1 VLFTRR
7 RALAVGAVAGGSL
20 LLDLPRAAA
29 SAAAPPRDW
38 PAWFAAH
45 RDRVSVALDNGAG
58 GRITHRQHAP
68 LLLAS
73 TIKVVHAAAY
83 STAVERGG
91 VSPDEP
97 VRVGDWEAYYAALD
111 GGAHQS
117 ALALLG
123 IPFTNGVT
131 ADDPE
136 HRIRLADLVEVMIRC
151 SDNAATD
158 FLRNRL
164 GEPALRRAAA
174 EGGWP
179 QPDLRSLLGEVL
191 MVVLPDRAPP
201 SGAPA
206 AVRRAI
212 GLRLEQQFLRDPR
225 FQLEVVGRF
234 PEVPRTHDEQARL
247 IQDHARGG
255 AAGLRRVHASI
266 AAGRFPLARDV
277 LERDHAEL
285 LPAGVAGIGF
295 KGGSL
300 PSALGVGFGVRW
312 TDGRTG
318 SAAVLLSGVD
328 ETWAGRAGELI
339 VLVRDALLDPEVLR
353 EVAAGLVA

>member
-1 VLFTRR
+1 MLFTRR
-7 RALAVGAVAGGSL
+7 RALAAGAVVSGSL
-20 LLDLPRAAA
+20 LLDLPHAAA
-29 SAAAPPRDW
+29 SDRGSPRDW
-38 PAWFAAH
+38 PEWFATH
-45 RDRVSVALDNGAG
+45 RDQVAVALDDGAG
-58 GRITHRQHAP
+58 GRIVHRQHAP

-73 TIKVVHAAAY
+73 TVKVVHAAAY
-83 STAVERGG
+83 STAVRRGL

-117 ALALLG
+117 ALTLLG
-123 IPFTNGVT
+123 VPFTNGVT

-136 HRIRLADLVEVMIRC
+136 HRVRLADLAEVMIRC

-158 FLRNRL
+158 YLRNRL

-191 MVVLPDRAPP
+191 MLVLPDRAPP
-201 SGAPA
+201 PGAPA
-206 AVRRAI
+206 AVRRAT
-212 GLRLEQQFLRDPR
+212 GLRLEQRFLRDPQ

-234 PEVPRTHDEQARL
+234 PEVPRTYDEQARL
-247 IQDHARGG
+247 VLDHGRG
-255 AAGLRRVHASI
+255 AAADLRRMHASV
-266 AAGRFPLARDV
+266 AAGRFPVARDV
-277 LERDHAEL
+277 LELEHAEH
-285 LPAGVAGIGF
+285 LPDGVAGIGF

-312 TDGRTG
+312 RDGRTG

-328 ETWAGRAGELI
+328 EAWFGRSGEL
-339 VLVRDALLDPEVLR
+339 VALVRDALLDPEVR
-353 EVAAGLVA
+353 RAVAAGLVA